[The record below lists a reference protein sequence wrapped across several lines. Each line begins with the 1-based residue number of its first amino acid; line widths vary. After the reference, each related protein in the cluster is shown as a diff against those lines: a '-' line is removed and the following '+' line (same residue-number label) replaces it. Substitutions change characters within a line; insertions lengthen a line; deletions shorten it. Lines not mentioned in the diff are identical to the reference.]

1 MAENEE
7 EKKSKKKGFI
17 AFFGKKGVRLTAL
30 YIALF
35 SLSAGGAYWFTP
47 YLNGSLNDD
56 YAGDNSDYGTEL
68 SNTDRFMAKLT
79 GMTGMKGVINTLSVS
94 FPDNDGN
101 DATKN
106 VVSLSSGSKLLFA
119 MPDTKNIGFHLDTV
133 ASLSTTN
140 SDIADVSK
148 PMLINYDNNDLYV
161 SVLGAKYKYL
171 STDYEQ
177 ILDDVISVLGK
188 DSVTIGSSFYAWVE
202 TLIAGMTGNAGSM
215 PEMSVSFTETSST
228 ESSHSYTCTITSDGV
243 DYPIDMTSDA
253 DFNLTSVKTSLSF
266 GDIDVDVDISTDMN
280 GSSIKAISSLA
291 PEDKDS
297 YVSVVNMNG
306 VFKKIAGLV
315 KSKSF
320 DIALE
325 GSFSYKYGKEGEKKD
340 DSILLSGFANVDL
353 GKEDYRAGIEVKDPN
368 SSDYSQKV
376 NLAYLPSDDASEKEA
391 YLDYNGVFKAS
402 MDQITMDAMMGRISD
417 VADSSDSSF
426 DKSKLEKLFSF
437 VLESD
442 VMNDLSEGHYQS
454 AIEAIDDLKT
464 ENDKIIASVN
474 LKGLGFGENAKI
486 VATIDGNGQEGSN
499 DIKLL
504 KIEIKNIALK
514 ETNFNAVITL
524 DEYGAVSFDKTG
536 YNRLD
541 KLPDVYDQMSSLAN
555 DKKAALDIDASI
567 KAGETN
573 IGVSGLAQF
582 DAEKKLGTAKIS
594 IDEPSKKHLLTTDF
608 NETNVHMQYQDA
620 EKTDEKGTLAKIS
633 ISSVKEL
640 IDYVSSLMNNERF
653 EKRFLSPISSSIGEV
668 ALSSTLQ
675 SIIDGKYSVIAS
687 TKILESYTFTDE
699 RSIFTINPKALGLDK
714 SVSFAINYAST
725 PSVDK
730 EGELT
735 YKVDSL
741 ELLETEINGVKAA
754 LKISLGEYDNANES
768 ALTYSEGEYNDFSS
782 VASLAKAAI
791 NTATDFD
798 TYHVKAE
805 ADVTLWTANIIH
817 LDIDF
822 VANYTESG
830 WEYYAKLSNIPLIPA
845 VNSQY
850 SIFVGYTRS
859 VELVYKNGTFY
870 LVGNNPFGLHGYE
883 TDEDRESGTKIDWN
897 ETNSGTYG
905 KEYLSNEENLLK
917 FVLGDVLN
925 VQPYYLNMISSS
937 DGESVASLPLGSD
950 MKLAYENVL
959 EDVSYDADTN
969 DYSMDLNIGAML
981 DADYVI
987 KASLGAKVNDSGY
1000 LTKLGLSAFV
1010 FAGVRVDFSLNAELV
1025 EVGETLSDSL
1035 SSSISD
1041 VIATAEIGDT
1051 H

>member
-7 EKKSKKKGFI
+7 KKKKKKGFV
-17 AFFGKKGVRLTAL
+17 AFFGKKGVRLTVL
-30 YIALF
+30 YTALF
-35 SLSAGGAYWFTP
+35 ALSAGGAYWFTP

-56 YAGDNSDYGTEL
+56 YASDSSDHGSEL

-79 GMTGMKGVINTLSVS
+79 EMSGMNGTINTLSVT

-133 ASLSTTN
+133 VSLSTTN

-148 PMLINYDNNDLYV
+148 PMLINYDNSDLYV

-177 ILDDVISVLGK
+177 ILDDVISVFGK
-188 DSVTIGSSFYAWVE
+188 DSMTIGSSFYTWVE
-202 TLIAGMTGNAGSM
+202 SLIAGVSGNGGAM
-215 PEMSVSFTETSST
+215 PAMSVSFVETSST
-228 ESSHSYTCTITSDGV
+228 ESSHSFTCTITSDGV

-253 DFNLTSVKTSLSF
+253 DFYLTSVKASLSF
-266 GDIDVDVDISTDMN
+266 GDVDVNVDISTDMN

-320 DIALE
+320 DVILE
-325 GSFSYKYGKEGEKKD
+325 GSLSYKYGKEGEKKD
-340 DSILLSGFANVDL
+340 DSILLNGFANVDL
-353 GKEDYRAGIEVKDPN
+353 SKEDYRAGIEVKDPN

-376 NLAYLPSDDASEKEA
+376 NFAYLPADNASEKEA
-391 YLDYNGVFKAS
+391 YLDYNGIFKAS
-402 MDQITMDAMMGRISD
+402 MDQITMDAMIGRISD
-417 VADSSDSSF
+417 ATDSSGSSF

-442 VMNDLSEGHYQS
+442 VMNALSEGHYQPI
-454 AIEAIDDLKT
+454 IEAIDDLKT
-464 ENDKIIASVN
+464 ENDKIVASVN
-474 LKGLGFGENAKI
+474 LKGLGFGESAKI
-486 VATIDGNGQEGSN
+486 VATIDGNGQEGSS

-504 KIEIKNIALK
+504 KIEIQNIALK

-524 DEYGAVSFDKTG
+524 DEYKAASFDKTG

-541 KLPDVYDQMSSLAN
+541 KLPDVYDQMSSIAN
-555 DKKAALDIDASI
+555 DKKAALDIDASV
-567 KAGETN
+567 KVDQTD
-573 IGVSGLAQF
+573 IGISGLAQF

-594 IDEPSKKHLLTTDF
+594 IDEPSKKHMLTTDF
-608 NETNVHMQYQDA
+608 DDSKVHMQYQDA

-640 IDYVSSLMNNERF
+640 IDYVSSLMKNERF

-668 ALSSTLQ
+668 ALSTTLQ

-687 TKILESYTFTDE
+687 TEILESYTFTDE
-699 RSIFTINPKALGLDK
+699 RSVFTINPKALGLDK
-714 SVSFAINYAST
+714 SLSFAINYAST
-725 PSVDK
+725 PSVDT
-730 EGELT
+730 EGELV

-741 ELLETEINGVKAA
+741 ELLETEINGIKVGV
-754 LKISLGEYDNANES
+754 KISLGEYDGTKENSLSYDES
-768 ALTYSEGEYNDFSS
+768 EYNDFSS
-782 VASLAKAAI
+782 VSSLAKAAI

-798 TYHVKAE
+798 TYHIKAE

-822 VANYTESG
+822 VANYTENG

-859 VELVYKNGTFY
+859 VELVYKNDTFY
-870 LVGNNPFGLHGYE
+870 LLGNNPFGLHGYE
-883 TDEDRESGTKIDWN
+883 TDEDRENGTKIDWD
-897 ETNSGTYG
+897 ETNCGSYG
-905 KEYLSNEENLLK
+905 QEYLSNEENLLK
-917 FVLGDVLN
+917 FILGDVLN

-937 DGESVASLPLGSD
+937 DGDSVGTLSLGND

-969 DYSMDLNIGAML
+969 DYSMDLDIGAML
-981 DADYVI
+981 DADYVL

-1010 FAGVRVDFSLNAELV
+1010 FAGVRVDFSLNAELM

-1035 SSSISD
+1035 SSSISN
-1041 VIATAEIGDT
+1041 VIAAAETGTT
-1051 H
+1051 HQ